1 MRVAGEVGVVFHGGG
16 GAGGGERVF
25 MTREWRRK
33 EAEGGGGRSSASSTT
48 SRGSSLCD
56 SPLPSFVLQRG
67 GPGSDLELHGLTTSP
82 SNGLKGDRL
91 FCSEASSDSSGSCK
105 EDHGALQGV
114 KEEGWIQLQ
123 RPVKNTAPCST
134 GECQDQ
140 QHRLGSVLFHGKN
153 ERKQRPVSLDFGCPS
168 VEKYSMHSP
177 GFLVSGVGVMNKG
190 LGVSSQNKLGV
201 PTSPGTPSYNRR
213 GAAAVGHQQQ
223 QGWSSER
230 VALSSNGQK
239 RHPNN
244 SMVLPHN
251 TGRTLPSKWEDAER
265 WIFSPNPTNA
275 LGRTSLPQPQRLKAK
290 SGPLGPP
297 GRFGEPYSSV
307 SSSSSLLETG
317 RAGNLTA
324 NSPFLAGVLLP
335 EHVCGSSSHTG
346 RVLSGVSGEDSS
358 NGLGGRS
365 SVANGGSPSMWST
378 TVCQQLD
385 STVRSSQS
393 LPTSQESTQDEQ
405 INITRDSTTSSKSA
419 ILRKDVATQTSPEQ
433 SRSSSPNRRNSFS
446 RSLSSQQVKELESCF
461 SKLEIKDV
469 QMDDRVTLTRWSKKH
484 VTQGSE
490 KNSTN
495 IVQWKKKTMESKSS
509 SWEVTETA
517 KCISKIEGEEAKM
530 IAWENMQKAKAEA
543 AIQKLVMK
551 LQKKRSYSLERI
563 FNTLRSSHRKTHVI
577 RSTTT
582 TNLDQHISRTV
593 KRTSHL
599 SKNGQMS
606 SLSGCFTCHA
616 F

>member
-1 MRVAGEVGVVFHGGG
+1 MLV
-16 GAGGGERVF
+16 
-25 MTREWRRK
+25 WC
-33 EAEGGGGRSSASSTT
+33 
-48 SRGSSLCD
+48 L
-56 SPLPSFVLQRG
+56 
-67 GPGSDLELHGLTTSP
+67 
-82 SNGLKGDRL
+82 
-91 FCSEASSDSSGSCK
+91 
-105 EDHGALQGV
+105 
-114 KEEGWIQLQ
+114 I
-123 RPVKNTAPCST
+123 
-134 GECQDQ
+134 ECQHQ

-190 LGVSSQNKLGV
+190 LGVTSQNKLGV

-213 GAAAVGHQQQ
+213 GAAAVGHQQ
-223 QGWSSER
+223 GWSSER
-230 VALSSNGQK
+230 VTLSSNVQK

-251 TGRTLPSKWEDAER
+251 TVRTLPSKWEDAER

-275 LGRTSLPQPQRLKAK
+275 LGRTSLPQPWRPKAK

-297 GRFGEPYSSV
+297 VRFGEPYSSV
-307 SSSSSLLETG
+307 SSSSLLETA

-346 RVLSGVSGEDSS
+346 RVLSGVPGEDSR

-365 SVANGGSPSMWST
+365 GVANGGNPSIWST

-393 LPTSQESTQDEQ
+393 LPTSQESTQAGTDEQ
-405 INITRDSTTSSKSA
+405 INITRDSTTSRKSA

-433 SRSSSPNRRNSFS
+433 SRSSSPNRRHSFS

-484 VTQGSE
+484 VTQGSDM
-490 KNSTN
+490 NSTN

-530 IAWENMQKAKAEA
+530 IALENMQKAKAEA